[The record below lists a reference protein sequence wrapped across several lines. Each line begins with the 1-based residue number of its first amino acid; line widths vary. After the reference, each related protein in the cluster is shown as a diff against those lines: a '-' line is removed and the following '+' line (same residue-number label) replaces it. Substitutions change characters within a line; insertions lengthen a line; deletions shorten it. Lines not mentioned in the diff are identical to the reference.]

1 MKGSITFKFGGGP
14 DDYRVHISREGELD
28 SGDLQVIAAV
38 LNEGI
43 MLKKIDELEE
53 VKRDCQDLFDEAQ
66 RRNTWKN

>member
-28 SGDLQVIAAV
+28 SGDLEVIAAV
-38 LNEGI
+38 LTEDI
-43 MLKKIDELEE
+43 MLKKIDETEE
-53 VKRDCQDLFDEAQ
+53 IRQNCSDVFDEAQ

>member
-14 DDYRVHISREGELD
+14 DDYRVHIYREGELD

-38 LNEGI
+38 VNEGI

-66 RRNTWKN
+66 RRNIWKN